1 MNRRD
6 CRYAVR
12 LLLLGTSLSLF
23 AADGA
28 TYAQSGSR
36 PESATTSA
44 VAATP
49 QASAAQAK
57 TKPWQPSVQQRSGAD
72 HFADCMKKWDKR
84 THMTKQEWSRT
95 CRRLGPYGL

>member
-1 MNRRD
+1 MDRRD
-6 CRYAVR
+6 CRYPVR
-12 LLLLGTSLSLF
+12 LLLLGTSLSLL

-28 TYAQSGSR
+28 THAQSGSR
-36 PESATTSA
+36 PESAPSA

-49 QASAAQAK
+49 QAPAAQAK
-57 TKPWQPSVQQRSGAD
+57 TKSWQPSVQQRSSAD